1 MLRLS
6 LSLFQPVVIND
17 RDYGKPAVAL
27 IVCCDLVGL
36 VRTLAKSD
44 VRIILTLALEHN
56 KSL

>member
-1 MLRLS
+1 MLRL
-6 LSLFQPVVIND
+6 LQPVVIND